1 MTPVSYDGEHL
12 QMPSQKMCRLD
23 LVDGLDGFH
32 WTSVERHLCFPLIYL
47 RRRIK
52 LTK

>member
-23 LVDGLDGFH
+23 LIFGLKGPA
-32 WTSVERHLCFPLIYL
+32 WTGVEHRICFPLINL
-47 RRRIK
+47 RRRVK
-52 LTK
+52 L